1 MNKKRF
7 HSYGA
12 DQISYL
18 FHLRHLQNIYKRKP
32 KFPNLNLKQAKQ
44 NQKEEER
51 ELRIK
56 INNNQKTISQI
67 KMIIKN
73 NETDPIKAQIMQ
85 IQRETLE
92 RLEQETKALKEKL
105 KNIRQEYNSMFTVET
120 RNNNKTTLPKIYSS

>member
-1 MNKKRF
+1 M
-7 HSYGA
+7 
-12 DQISYL
+12 
-18 FHLRHLQNIYKRKP
+18 
-32 KFPNLNLKQAKQ
+32 NLKQAKQ

-56 INNNQKTISQI
+56 INNNQKTISHI